1 MNYDHPGLLE
11 KLAGEYVLGT
21 MSARVRRRFAQILL
35 ESLPAQRA
43 VAEWTTRLEPLSRA
57 IPLVSPSR
65 QVWRA
70 IERRTRPASAATS
83 RSDNIR
89 ARWSD
94 WMKPALGF
102 CFGIVVTFGLIQQA
116 PQMFGLESHSNT
128 LAASYVGLLTDAT
141 GAPAVAAS
149 SLRRGTVLS
158 IKILKPLAIPGGKVA
173 QLWALPVDGAP
184 IPVGVIPASG
194 KVDIRLGAPAEKIF
208 AKVPKLA
215 VSFEATPAAKAPSG
229 EFVLSGHCIKIW

>member
-1 MNYDHPGLLE
+1 MNYDHPRLLE
-11 KLAGEYVLGT
+11 KLAAEYVLGT

-43 VAEWTTRLEPLSRA
+43 VAEWTTRLEPLSRS
-57 IPLVSPSR
+57 IPLVSPPS

-70 IERRTRPASAATS
+70 IDRRTRPAAAGW
-83 RSDNIR
+83 SDKIR
-89 ARWSD
+89 MSFSD

-102 CFGIVVTFGLIQQA
+102 CFGIVMTVGLIQQA
-116 PQMFGLESHSNT
+116 PQLFGLESHSDT

-141 GAPAVAAS
+141 GTPVVAAS

-158 IKILKPLAIPGGKVA
+158 IKLLKPLAIPGGQVA
-173 QLWALPVDGAP
+173 QLWALPRDGAP

-194 KVDIRLGAPAEKIF
+194 KTEIRLGAPAEKIF
-208 AKVPKLA
+208 AKVPTLA
-215 VSFEATPAAKAPSG
+215 VSFETTASAKAPSG
-229 EFVLSGHCIKIW
+229 DFVLSGHCIKIW